1 MAKPMTVGR
10 PPAEGLAS
18 IRQLNYTVLLCRDVD
33 AMTAFYRDVMAFPV
47 IEARPSWVV
56 LKTGGTV
63 LALRPRGRAYD
74 GDGPPPGNASV
85 QLAFRVAPA
94 QIDIC
99 HRELIDKG
107 VPILVPP
114 TVQSWGHRTL
124 FFSDPE
130 QNVLE
135 IYADL

>member
-1 MAKPMTVGR
+1 MMMSRR
-10 PPAEGLAS
+10 PPDGLAS
-18 IRQLNYTVLLCRDVD
+18 IRQLDYTVLLCRDVD
-33 AMTAFYRDVMAFPV
+33 AMARFYRDVMAFPV

-56 LKTGGTV
+56 FRTGGTV
-63 LALRPRGRAYD
+63 LTLRPRGRAYD
-74 GDGPPPGNASV
+74 GDGPLPGNASV

-99 HRELIDKG
+99 HHELIDKG
-107 VPILVPP
+107 VPILDPP

-135 IYADL
+135 IYAEL